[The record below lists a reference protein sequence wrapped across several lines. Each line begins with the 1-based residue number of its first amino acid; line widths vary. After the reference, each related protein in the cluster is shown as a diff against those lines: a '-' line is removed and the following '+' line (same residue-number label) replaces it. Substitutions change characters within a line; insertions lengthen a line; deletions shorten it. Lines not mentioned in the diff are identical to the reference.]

1 MLDFILSRFRLDKQ
15 IDKTQ
20 SSLSR
25 LEDKIEKTGA
35 LARQVQQHAQR
46 RIEATE
52 KAAAH
57 LQQTTKEL
65 LSSLNEHRITI
76 GKLEEALEATREEL
90 RTAKQ
95 ITIPG
100 LVEANQVL
108 LARWEAETQIQVA
121 RAVLLRKED

>member
-1 MLDFILSRFRLDKQ
+1 MFNFLVSWFKLDKR
-15 IDKTQ
+15 IDQTQ
-20 SSLSR
+20 TSLVR
-25 LEDKIEKTGA
+25 LENKISQVSAT
-35 LARQVQQHAQR
+35 ARLIRSTAQK

-52 KAAAH
+52 KAASH

-65 LSSLNEHRITI
+65 LSSLDEHRITI
-76 GKLEEALEATREEL
+76 AKLEEALEATREEL

-100 LVEANQVL
+100 LVEANQTL

-121 RAVLLRKED
+121 RAVLVRKEE

>member
-1 MLDFILSRFRLDKQ
+1 MINFILSWFRLDKRIEKNQ
-15 IDKTQ
+15 TA
-20 SSLSR
+20 LSR
-25 LEDKIEKTGA
+25 LEAKIDKTTLI
-35 LARQVQQHAQR
+35 ARQVQTSAQR
-46 RIEATE
+46 RIEAAE

-65 LSSLNEHRITI
+65 LSSLDDYRITVA
-76 GKLEEALEATREEL
+76 KLEESLEATREEL

-100 LVEANQVL
+100 LVEANQTL

-121 RAVLLRKED
+121 RAVLVRKEE